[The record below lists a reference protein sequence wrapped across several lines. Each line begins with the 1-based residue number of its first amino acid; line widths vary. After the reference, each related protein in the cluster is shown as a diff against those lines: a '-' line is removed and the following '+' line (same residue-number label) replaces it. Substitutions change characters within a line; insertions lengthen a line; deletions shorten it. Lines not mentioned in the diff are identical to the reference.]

1 MLDPRVIS
9 DGLVIGR
16 YRNRA
21 EEIGH
26 RDAQKNHY
34 GGSYEDGGYFEFLCQ
49 WRLLGV
55 RAGRSRLSQIGPHV
69 LHHRFDHASGAS
81 QPVSAGNATRSP
93 PAFPVNF
100 VASMKGKPLRKM
112 FFR

>member
-1 MLDPRVIS
+1 S

-69 LHHRFDHASGAS
+69 LHHRLPRDLRVAASFRGQCYAK
-81 QPVSAGNATRSP
+81 
-93 PAFPVNF
+93 PARF
-100 VASMKGKPLRKM
+100 SSK
-112 FFR
+112 FRCVDEG